1 MSQTPSSVTQEAE
14 AVAQGWPQVHFHGP
28 LPGSWKGL
36 SKSAATS
43 RSPSPVTSSES
54 SRFYAPSTS
63 SFATSAGPAAECG
76 FPNDD
81 EADRWTG
88 SERGEE

>member
-1 MSQTPSSVTQEAE
+1 MSQTPSRVAQEAE
-14 AVAQGWPQVHFHGP
+14 TVAQRWSPVQFHGP
-28 LPGSWKGL
+28 LPNSWKGL
-36 SKSAATS
+36 PKSTATS

-54 SRFYAPSTS
+54 SQFYAPSTS
-63 SFATSAGPAAECG
+63 SFATSAGPAVECG

-81 EADRWTG
+81 EADQWAG